1 MSTEMGCPLIISGL
15 KSNAH
20 SRFMALRFWVGVGKY
35 QEKLKSRSSRTIEFW
50 ARYIPGQILC
60 RTQGSRQKK
69 TNAKLTRPKPKEKVG
84 FKWLPSTPGFV
95 PFSDNRYRSGTK
107 SSGLS

>member
-1 MSTEMGCPLIISGL
+1 MSIDIDI
-15 KSNAH
+15 
-20 SRFMALRFWVGVGKY
+20 RFEVERPQQVHGVEILGVVGRY
-35 QEKLKSRSSRTIEFW
+35 HEKLKSGSSRTIELW

-60 RTQGSRQKK
+60 RTQVSRQKK